1 MTDPIKR
8 CVEKYMRSLKA
19 NNAQHPNDE
28 LPVRK
33 LAEHMWVNLGNYF
46 GDLHANASNFIW
58 YIHYCISS
66 SSNVID
72 DCYQQFMNV
81 TNGLF
86 SLSQVDKDY
95 IIAQFEN
102 YFELC
107 RAHINF

>member
-46 GDLHANASNFIW
+46 GDLHANASNFI
-58 YIHYCISS
+58 CF
-66 SSNVID
+66 NAV
-72 DCYQQFMNV
+72 F
-81 TNGLF
+81 TPRRLF
-86 SLSQVDKDY
+86 NKKLMRTESVCT
-95 IIAQFEN
+95 AN
-102 YFELC
+102 C
-107 RAHINF
+107 